1 MIDTSKYPVFK
12 GSLVAMVTPMTP
24 SGDIDRDAFKN
35 LIDWHVEEGSDAL
48 IIVGT
53 SGESPTID
61 FNEHVQLVSLA
72 VDYSAGR
79 IPIIAGTGG
88 NSTKEAIFLAN
99 HAHKAGAS
107 AGLSVVPYYNKP
119 TQEGLFQHYK
129 AISENSEL
137 PIILYNVPG
146 RTVIDM
152 KNDTVLRLSE
162 LQNIIGLKDATG
174 DISRITELVSNKPEH
189 FQIYSGD
196 DLTAAALILLGAQAN
211 ITVTGNVAP
220 KLMHELCFAALEGNI
235 LKVREINSK
244 LDELN
249 HLLFKEP
256 NPIPVKYAVHKIG
269 KSQLGYRLPLTKITD
284 GLAEKIDQSLKNLN
298 LI

>member
-1 MIDTSKYPVFK
+1 MIDNSSYPVFK
-12 GSLVAMVTPMTP
+12 GSLVAMITPMTP
-24 SGDIDRDAFKN
+24 TGDIDREAFKR

-61 FNEHVQLVSLA
+61 FQEHVELVKLA
-72 VDYSAGR
+72 VEHSDGR

-99 HAHKAGAS
+99 HAKQSGAT

-119 TQEGLFQHYK
+119 TQEGLYQHYK
-129 AISENSEL
+129 AISENSDL

-152 KNDTVLRLSE
+152 KNDTVLRLAE
-162 LQNIIGLKDATG
+162 LQNIIGIKDATG
-174 DISRITELVSNKPEH
+174 DLSRITELVSHKPEY

-196 DLTAAALILLGAQAN
+196 DPTAAALILMGAQAN
-211 ITVTGNVAP
+211 ITVTGNIAP
-220 KLMHELCFAALEGNI
+220 KLMHELCFAALEWDI
-235 LKVREINSK
+235 TKVREISSK
-244 LDELN
+244 LDHLN
-249 HLLFKEP
+249 HLLFMEP
-256 NPIPVKYAVHKIG
+256 NPIPIKYAVHKIG
-269 KSQLGYRLPLTKITD
+269 KSQLGYRLPLTPISE
-284 GLAEKIDQSLKNLN
+284 GLASKIDLALKNLN